1 MNTLLNNDLP
11 QSDDLD
17 AILNAP
23 LRTTAPGGPA
33 NDGIFVENCKK
44 CRGSGRFYSSVTGRT
59 VGNCFTC
66 GGSGKQTFKNSFADR
81 AKSRQKAT
89 TRKADRVAEAAQDWA
104 QENPV
109 AAQWLAAATSNFAAS
124 LREGLARYGS
134 LTEGQVLAVLRC
146 AAQDEERAAAKALEA
161 ARIVTESP
169 VVAQADA
176 LTGALQTALAAGLKR
191 PKLRFSCF
199 VASLAPAGGKNP
211 GAVYLKSGDEYLGKV
226 AGGRLQVAYGV
237 AAETAAQLRDA
248 LVDPLAGAVAYGRET
263 GSCSCCGRELTDPV
277 SIAAGIG
284 PICATK
290 FGF

>member
-1 MNTLLNNDLP
+1 MNTLLNSDLP

-66 GGSGKQTFKNSFADR
+66 SGSGKQTFKQPAAKR
-81 AKSRQKAT
+81 AQARQSAAN
-89 TRKADRVAEAAQDWA
+89 RKAAVAQGWA
-104 QENPV
+104 EENPV
-109 AAQWLAAATSNFAAS
+109 AAHWLAAATSNFAAS

-134 LTEGQVLAVLRC
+134 LTENQTLAVLKC
-146 AAQDEERAAAKALEA
+146 VAQDEERAAAKALEA
-161 ARIVTESP
+161 ARVVTEAP

-176 LTGALQTALAAGLKR
+176 LTGALQNALAAGLKR

-199 VASLAPAGGKNP
+199 VASLAPATGKNP

-226 AGGRLQVAYGV
+226 KEGRLQVAYGV
-237 AAETAAQLRDA
+237 AADTAAQLRDA

-284 PICATK
+284 PICAGR

>member
-1 MNTLLNNDLP
+1 MNNDLP
-11 QSDDLD
+11 ESDDLD
-17 AILNAP
+17 AVLNAP
-23 LRTTAPGGPA
+23 LRAPVTTAPGGPA
-33 NDGIFVENCKK
+33 NDGIHVENCSK
-44 CRGSGRFYSSVTGRT
+44 CRGSGRFVSYTGRI
-59 VGNCFTC
+59 VGRCFTC
-66 GGSGKQTFKNSFADR
+66 EGSGKQAFRNSFADR
-81 AKSRQKAT
+81 AATRQKAA

-134 LTEGQVLAVLRC
+134 LTENQTLAILKC

-161 ARIVTESP
+161 ARVAVEAP
-169 VVAQADA
+169 VVEQANA
-176 LTGALQTALAAGLKR
+176 LTGALQTALASGLKR

-199 VASLAPAGGKNP
+199 VASLAPASGKNP

-226 AGGRLQVAYGV
+226 ANGRLQVAYGV
-237 AAETAAQLRDA
+237 AADTAAQLRDA
-248 LVDPLAGAVAYGRET
+248 LVDPLAGAVAYGRQT

-277 SIAAGIG
+277 SIEAGIG
-284 PICATK
+284 PICAGR